1 MSDVAFIGLGTM
13 GRGMVRNLYRAGN
26 TVTAWNRTRRPLPA
40 ELDSVAQAES
50 IAAAIRGKS
59 IVFVCVTG
67 PDAQRA
73 VFDELLDCLGP
84 DVLVIDST
92 TTDPAESV
100 RIAQALAERG
110 SRYLDAPVFGSKS
123 EAWEG
128 RLDFVCGGAEATFR
142 NAEPLLR
149 NLAATVHHIGA
160 SGAGATMKL
169 IGNLLVAAQMVS
181 LGEALALARRAGLDG
196 EAVVRVF
203 DVTDYSSGLIR
214 GVSRAS
220 LRNDFSPSFYLR
232 HMLKDVRLI
241 EDLARR
247 LAVPLPATAPIGPLY
262 QAAVNE
268 GLETS
273 MLPAFTNCFFPC
285 LDWIRLDRRRRRHG
299 LGHFDKPRRCRK
311 LAASRHC
318 VTCLR
323 SVVARLLAAPFG
335 IHHGNRAYD
344 RRHKLS
350 ASIARAGHNREFDRA
365 RVACR
370 NTVFARR

>member
-1 MSDVAFIGLGTM
+1 MYSLPGGVGEDQTMSDVAFIGLGTM
-13 GRGMVRNLYRAGN
+13 GRGMVRNLLRAGH

-40 ELDSVAQAES
+40 ELDKVAEADS
-50 IAAAIRGKS
+50 IAAAVRGKPV
-59 IVFVCVTG
+59 VFVCVTG

-73 VFDELLDCLGP
+73 VYDEALLDCLGS

-100 RIAQALAERG
+100 RIAQAVAERG
-110 SRYLDAPVFGSKS
+110 SRYLDASVFGSKA

-128 RLDFVCGGAEATFR
+128 RLDFVCGGAEAAFR
-142 NAEPLLR
+142 DAEPLLK
-149 NLAATVHHIGA
+149 NLAATVHYIGA

-169 IGNLLVAAQMVS
+169 IGNLLVAAQMLS

-196 EAVVRVF
+196 EKVVRVF

-220 LRNDFSPSFYLR
+220 PRNDFSPSFYLR
-232 HMLKDVRLI
+232 HMLKDVRLV

-268 GLETS
+268 GLGD
-273 MLPAFTNCFFPC
+273 LN
-285 LDWIRLDRRRRRHG
+285 
-299 LGHFDKPRRCRK
+299 
-311 LAASRHC
+311 ASA
-318 VTCLR
+318 V
-323 SVVARLLAAPFG
+323 
-335 IHHGNRAYD
+335 
-344 RRHKLS
+344 HKLMFS
-350 ASIARAGHNREFDRA
+350 MSGLDKA
-365 RVACR
+365 
-370 NTVFARR
+370 

>member
-1 MSDVAFIGLGTM
+1 MSEVAFIGLGTM
-13 GRGMVRNLYRAGN
+13 GRGIARNLSRAGYS
-26 TVTAWNRTRRPLPA
+26 VTAWNRTRRPLPA

-50 IAAAIRGKS
+50 IAAAIRDKP

-73 VFDELLDCLGP
+73 VFDQALLDHLGP

-92 TTDPAESV
+92 TTDPAVSV
-100 RIAQALAERG
+100 RLAQAVAARG
-110 SRYLDAPVFGSKS
+110 SRYLDAPVFGSKA

-142 NAEPLLR
+142 DAESLLR
-149 NLAATVHHIGA
+149 NLAATVHHIGP

-169 IGNLLVAAQMVS
+169 IGNLLVVAQIAS

-247 LAVPLPATAPIGPLY
+247 LAVPLPATAGIGPLY

-268 GLETS
+268 GLGD
-273 MLPAFTNCFFPC
+273 AN
-285 LDWIRLDRRRRRHG
+285 
-299 LGHFDKPRRCRK
+299 
-311 LAASRHC
+311 ASG
-318 VTCLR
+318 V
-323 SVVARLLAAPFG
+323 
-335 IHHGNRAYD
+335 
-344 RRHKLS
+344 HKLLFS
-350 ASIARAGHNREFDRA
+350 MSGLDTA
-365 RVACR
+365 
-370 NTVFARR
+370 

>member
-13 GRGMVRNLYRAGN
+13 GRGMVRNLLRAGH

-40 ELDSVAQAES
+40 ELDKVAEADS
-50 IAAAIRGKS
+50 IAAAVRGKPV
-59 IVFVCVTG
+59 VFVCVTG

-73 VFDELLDCLGP
+73 VYDEALLDCLGS

-100 RIAQALAERG
+100 RIAQAVAERG
-110 SRYLDAPVFGSKS
+110 SRYLDASVFGSKA

-128 RLDFVCGGAEATFR
+128 RLDFVCGGAEAAFR
-142 NAEPLLR
+142 DAEPLLR
-149 NLAATVHHIGA
+149 NLAATVHYIGA

-169 IGNLLVAAQMVS
+169 IGNLLVAAQMAS
-181 LGEALALARRAGLDG
+181 LGEALALVRCAGLDG

-214 GVSRAS
+214 GVSRAT
-220 LRNDFSPSFYLR
+220 LRNER

-247 LAVPLPATAPIGPLY
+247 LAVPLPATAGIGPLY

-268 GLETS
+268 GLGD
-273 MLPAFTNCFFPC
+273 LN
-285 LDWIRLDRRRRRHG
+285 
-299 LGHFDKPRRCRK
+299 
-311 LAASRHC
+311 ASGIH
-318 VTCLR
+318 
-323 SVVARLLAAPFG
+323 RLLFSMSG
-335 IHHGNRAYD
+335 LD
-344 RRHKLS
+344 KS
-350 ASIARAGHNREFDRA
+350 
-365 RVACR
+365 
-370 NTVFARR
+370 

>member
-1 MSDVAFIGLGTM
+1 MMSEVAFIGLGTM
-13 GRGMVRNLYRAGN
+13 GRGMARNLVRAGHA
-26 TVTAWNRTRRPLPA
+26 VTAWNRTQRALPA
-40 ELDSVAQAES
+40 ELGAVGQADS

-73 VFDELLDCLGP
+73 VFDEALLDHLGP

-92 TTDPAESV
+92 STDPAVSV
-100 RIAQALAERG
+100 RLAQAVAARG

-128 RLDFVCGGAEATFR
+128 RLDFVCGGAETTFR
-142 NAEPLLR
+142 DAEPLLR
-149 NLAATVHHIGA
+149 NLAATVHHIGP

-169 IGNLLVAAQMVS
+169 IGNLLVAAQLAS

-196 EAVVRVF
+196 EAVVGVF

-220 LRNDFSPSFYLR
+220 LRNDFTPSFYLR

-247 LAVPLPATAPIGPLY
+247 LAVPLPATADIAPLY

-268 GLETS
+268 GLGD
-273 MLPAFTNCFFPC
+273 LN
-285 LDWIRLDRRRRRHG
+285 
-299 LGHFDKPRRCRK
+299 
-311 LAASRHC
+311 AS
-318 VTCLR
+318 
-323 SVVARLLAAPFG
+323 G
-335 IHHGNRAYD
+335 IH
-344 RRHKLS
+344 KLLFS
-350 ASIARAGHNREFDRA
+350 MSGLDSSPE
-365 RVACR
+365 
-370 NTVFARR
+370 

>member
-1 MSDVAFIGLGTM
+1 
-13 GRGMVRNLYRAGN
+13 
-26 TVTAWNRTRRPLPA
+26 
-40 ELDSVAQAES
+40 
-50 IAAAIRGKS
+50 
-59 IVFVCVTG
+59 FVCLTG
-67 PDAQRA
+67 PDAQHA
-73 VFDELLDCLGP
+73 VFDQTLLDHLGP

-92 TTDPAESV
+92 TTDPAVSV
-100 RIAQALAERG
+100 RLAQAVEARR

-142 NAEPLLR
+142 DAEPLLR
-149 NLAATVHHIGA
+149 SLAATVHYIGA

-169 IGNLLVAAQMVS
+169 IGNLLVAAQLTS

-247 LAVPLPATAPIGPLY
+247 LAVPLPATAGIAPLY

-268 GLETS
+268 GLGE
-273 MLPAFTNCFFPC
+273 FN
-285 LDWIRLDRRRRRHG
+285 
-299 LGHFDKPRRCRK
+299 
-311 LAASRHC
+311 AS
-318 VTCLR
+318 
-323 SVVARLLAAPFG
+323 A
-335 IHHGNRAYD
+335 I
-344 RRHKLS
+344 HKLLFS
-350 ASIARAGHNREFDRA
+350 MCGLESSPELSSTSQQAAVRGS
-365 RVACR
+365 
-370 NTVFARR
+370 